1 MGPVCICYKKSEFK
15 IKLNEF
21 CLWMSSV
28 YGSESLTFFV
38 FIVKENVLQYLIK
51 GFWNIYILLL
61 FLYLWAL
68 LGKLSPEGSALIWL
82 MLLTAKKHTLQ
93 ELGVDIM
100 LLRKRHMLCDFT
112 DCSIFFIW
120 FESVFG
126 LLVLF
131 VMGVSLSIHC
141 ILSLFYHLPVMSQ

>member
-1 MGPVCICYKKSEFK
+1 M
-15 IKLNEF
+15 NEF
-21 CLWMSSV
+21 CLWLRITDIFCIYSQRKCFTVSHKGLLK
-28 YGSESLTFFV
+28 YIYSAFV
-38 FIVKENVLQYLIK
+38 SQPL
-51 GFWNIYILLL
+51 
-61 FLYLWAL
+61 
-68 LGKLSPEGSALIWL
+68 GSAWKIVHRGLCFNL
-82 MLLTAKKHTLQ
+82 VNAANCQKAHSLQ

-100 LLRKRHMLCDFT
+100 LPRKRHMLCDFT

-120 FESVFG
+120 LESLFG

>member
-1 MGPVCICYKKSEFK
+1 
-15 IKLNEF
+15 
-21 CLWMSSV
+21 MSSV

-38 FIVKENVLQYLIK
+38 FIVRENVLQYLIK
-51 GFWNIYILLL
+51 ELLKYIYSAFVSRPL
-61 FLYLWAL
+61 
-68 LGKLSPEGSALIWL
+68 GSAWKIVPRRLCFNL
-82 MLLTAKKHTLQ
+82 VNVANCQKAHSLQ

-100 LLRKRHMLCDFT
+100 LLRKRHMLCNFT

-120 FESVFG
+120 LESLFG